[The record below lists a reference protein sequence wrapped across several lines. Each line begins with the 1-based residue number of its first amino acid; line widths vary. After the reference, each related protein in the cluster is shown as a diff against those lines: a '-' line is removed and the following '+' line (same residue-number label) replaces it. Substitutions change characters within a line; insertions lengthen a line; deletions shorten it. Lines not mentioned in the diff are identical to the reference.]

1 MGFWKKNS
9 YQIVR
14 LFVIQIGIAIFGL
27 VLSFAVSSAFR
38 ERDDATPL
46 LIVSIFS
53 VLFYLFI
60 LYSVGW
66 EIGGKDR
73 IHLDATHEKLR
84 GEKGLLL
91 ALVAQIPNFIFNL
104 LMLIGGL
111 LSFAGKTVVGARFFG
126 AGYLPATFLHS
137 MYIGVVRSLLAATRL
152 VQDVSPSYY
161 LVAGLIFLCTTLP
174 AVAVTGF
181 AYWMG
186 LHERRII
193 PSAKRPDKTDKN

>member
-126 AGYLPATFLHS
+126 VGYLPATFLHS
-137 MYIGVVRSLLAATRL
+137 MYIGVVRSLLTATRL